1 VGSLEIRR
9 EHSPPG
15 FDAGS
20 TRRPSGIQRGV
31 DADDFSYRPFPRVL
45 VRPFGESE
53 PEIVA
58 EMIL

>member
-1 VGSLEIRR
+1 VGLLEIGC

-20 TRRPSGIQRGV
+20 TRRPSGIQRRV

-45 VRPFGESE
+45 VRPFGELE
-53 PEIVA
+53 PETVA
-58 EMIL
+58 ETLL